1 MHLNHSMDNSGT
13 ESIDINRRLDFM
25 KIDDAASAAIRA
37 LKPFIERELPKGLDS
52 FYEAM
57 GQVPELTRFF
67 SSSDHVNR
75 AKQAQLGHWN
85 NISNG
90 DFGDDYV
97 QKVRT
102 IGSVHARIGLE
113 PTWYIGGYALIADH
127 LIRAAIKQHFPKKGL
142 FSKSEVTADD
152 FANSLASVVKAIFL
166 DMDIALSVYQD
177 EARAARQKARDEA
190 IGAERKMIIDSFG
203 SAMDAISRNNLAHRI
218 DADLPDVYEELR
230 SNFNGAL
237 ENLCDTLRD
246 INKAA
251 AEILGATAEIA
262 EATDELAG
270 RTEQQ
275 AATVEETAAALEEVS
290 TAVLDSTKR
299 AEDASKLVSVTR
311 QDAASS
317 GEIVKEAVSAMGA
330 IEASSQEIGNIIG
343 VIDDIAFQTN
353 LLALNA
359 GVEAAR
365 AGDAGKGFAVV
376 AQEVRELAQRCAGAA
391 REIKELI
398 STSSRHVSSGVS
410 LVEETGQVLGS
421 IIERISATSDIVEG
435 IASNTNAQSEQLGD
449 VTNTINQIELI
460 TQQNSDLVIQNTQD
474 IHGLTRQVTHLKEKL
489 AQFRTRSEEQDLNY
503 TGPERRG
510 LKAYLN
516 DKGEARVA

>member
-1 MHLNHSMDNSGT
+1 MQNIHPADNSVAD
-13 ESIDINRRLDFM
+13 SVNIDRRLQFM
-25 KIDDAASAAIRA
+25 KIDDAATTAIRA
-37 LKPFIERELPKGLDS
+37 LKPFIESELPKGLDS

-57 GQVPELTRFF
+57 GQVPELARFF

-75 AKQAQLGHWN
+75 AKQAQLGHWG

-142 FSKSEVTADD
+142 FAKSDVTTDE
-152 FANSLASVVKAIFL
+152 FANSLASVMKAIFL

-177 EARAARQKARDEA
+177 EARAARQKMRDEA
-190 IGAERKMIIDSFG
+190 IGAERKMVIDSFG
-203 SAMDAISRNNLAHRI
+203 SAMDAISKNNLAHRI
-218 DADLPDVYEELR
+218 DADLPEVYEELQN
-230 SNFNGAL
+230 NFNSAL
-237 ENLCDTLRD
+237 DKLCETLGD
-246 INKAA
+246 INQAA

-275 AATVEETAAALEEVS
+275 AATVEETAAALEQVS
-290 TAVLDSTKR
+290 TAVIDSTKR
-299 AEDASKLVSVTR
+299 AEDASKLVSATR
-311 QDAASS
+311 QDAANS
-317 GEIVKEAVSAMGA
+317 GEIVQEAVSAMGA
-330 IEASSQEIGNIIG
+330 IETSSQEISSIIG

-376 AQEVRELAQRCAGAA
+376 AQEVRQLAQRSADAA
-391 REIKELI
+391 KEIKTLI
-398 STSSRHVSSGVS
+398 TNSGQQVEKGVS
-410 LVEETGQVLGS
+410 LVGRTGASLGEIVKRVEEIDINVAAIAESAREQSLGLKEINTAINTMDHNTQS
-421 IIERISATSDIVEG
+421 NAGMVEENSTATRQLRSEVERISQMLQAFCTT
-435 IASNTNAQSEQLGD
+435 AHK
-449 VTNTINQIELI
+449 NQAHGGAV
-460 TQQNSDLVIQNTQD
+460 QQT
-474 IHGLTRQVTHLKEKL
+474 
-489 AQFRTRSEEQDLNY
+489 TRSAS
-503 TGPERRG
+503 RRT
-510 LKAYLN
+510 A
-516 DKGEARVA
+516 A